1 MKPKIAVMMAEFVKR
16 GWLVQV
22 AADPPGYGAGSLAVI
37 VARVGSLDL
46 SHPDAHVLVV
56 KPGDDEQLRAAL
68 QSLLRSISRSPERL

>member
-1 MKPKIAVMMAEFVKR
+1 MKPRIAVMMAEFVKR

-37 VARVGSLDL
+37 VAKVGSPL

-56 KPGDDEQLRAAL
+56 RPGDDEQLRAAL